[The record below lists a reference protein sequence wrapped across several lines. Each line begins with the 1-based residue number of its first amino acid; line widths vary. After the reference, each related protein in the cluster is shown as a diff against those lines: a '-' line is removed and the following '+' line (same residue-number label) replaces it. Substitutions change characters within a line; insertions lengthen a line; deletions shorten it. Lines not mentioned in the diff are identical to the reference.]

1 MYWAVLNQTRMV
13 ALRRTSASTDKAVA
27 RHSVMGCTK
36 RLCEQ
41 MILGWQGD
49 MTCWAVRF
57 GNVVGSRGSVV
68 PLFGQR
74 IAQNRPLPITNPAMT
89 RFLLTL
95 PEAIDLVFHATVHG
109 RSGHLYVRRMPA
121 CTVLELAQAMAKC
134 CTGSSDYPMAIAGV
148 RPGEKIH
155 ETLVSE
161 EEMARAEESRW
172 YYDIHPVGTFIEP
185 ERRSSGF
192 SEYRSDNTERLSE
205 DELGRLLET
214 GGWAPRAKA
223 HSATP

>member
-1 MYWAVLNQTRMV
+1 MV
-13 ALRRTSASTDKAVA
+13 RY
-27 RHSVMGCTK
+27 
-36 RLCEQ
+36 
-41 MILGWQGD
+41 
-49 MTCWAVRF
+49 
-57 GNVVGSRGSVV
+57 GNVIGSRGSVV

-95 PEAIDLVFHATVHG
+95 PEAIDLVLHATVHG

-134 CTGSSDYPMAIAGV
+134 CTGRSDYPMQIAGI

-161 EEMARAEESRW
+161 EEMVRAEESRW
-172 YYDIHPVGTFIEP
+172 YYDIHPVGAFIPP

-192 SEYRSDNTERLSE
+192 CEYRSDNTERMSE
-205 DELGRLLET
+205 DELARLLET
-214 GGWAPRAKA
+214 GGWASRPKA
-223 HSATP
+223 HSAVS